1 MARQSRGNPFWAI
14 QVSATL
20 SSADS
25 QVPPLARTLTDR
37 LSRSLSAGAAAA
49 LAAVAA
55 AGRIGLAE
63 VGGARGPRRSAAAL
77 DAAVLAGLVV
87 ETGNRLS
94 AAHPLIAAAAVE
106 LLPLARRAQLYRRL
120 AATSTNP
127 ERYAH
132 FTALAAGRDRTPR

>member
-63 VGGARGPRRSAAAL
+63 VLEVLEDLADPAAAL
-77 DAAVLAGLVV
+77 DAAVFASLVV
-87 ETGNRLS
+87 EPGTGCPPPTR
-94 AAHPLIAAAAVE
+94 
-106 LLPLARRAQLYRRL
+106 
-120 AATSTNP
+120 
-127 ERYAH
+127 
-132 FTALAAGRDRTPR
+132 